1 MRLKCRALGKLQIK
15 DEDVELSLRGD
26 FGVQLP
32 KRARRRVSGVG
43 KKRLSGLLLRAVE
56 RFKAGPRHIN
66 LAPDDEPCGRV
77 LEMQRN
83 RAHGL
88 EVLRYILADKP
99 VAPCCAADKL
109 AVDILQRH
117 GKSVDL
123 GLDTVHGFRLVFAEP
138 FVKFPQLVERKHV
151 LQALERHSVAH
162 LHKLLKRLAAD
173 ASGRAVGL
181 GEFRILRLELFQAAQ
196 LPVIVVVRHL
206 RRILHVV

>member
-1 MRLKCRALGKLQIK
+1 MRPERDALCQLQVE
-15 DEDVELSLRGD
+15 DENVELSLCRHAR
-26 FGVQLP
+26 VQLAQ
-32 KRARRRVSGVG
+32 RARRGVARVS
-43 KKRLSGLLLRAVE
+43 KQRLSELLLLGVE
-56 RFKAGPRHIN
+56 RFKAGAGHEDLAAHDETRGRTGQRHGDG
-66 LAPDDEPCGRV
+66 AD
-77 LEMQRN
+77 
-83 RAHGL
+83 GL
-88 EVLRYILADKP
+88 EVLRHVLTDKP
-99 VAPCCAADKL
+99 VAPCCAADKFT
-109 AVDILQRH
+109 VDILQRH